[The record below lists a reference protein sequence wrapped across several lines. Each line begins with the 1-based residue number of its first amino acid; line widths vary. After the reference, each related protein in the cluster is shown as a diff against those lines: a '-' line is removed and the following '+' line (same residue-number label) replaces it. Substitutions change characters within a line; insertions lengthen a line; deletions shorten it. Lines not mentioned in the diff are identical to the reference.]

1 MESKKIVIYG
11 SILSFLIAIGL
22 FGYTVYASKMLSY
35 LSSDPKACI
44 NCHTMNSA
52 YATWSKG
59 SHKNVAS
66 CVDCHLP
73 VGDVIAKYQAKAIDG
88 WNHSVA
94 FTMNTY
100 ENNIDISEDG
110 ANRVQANCIRCHGD
124 VTSQMG
130 INADKYHSNSPDS
143 LKVDRKCWDC
153 HKFTPHGK
161 VRSLTST
168 PYSIGVKERM
178 K

>member
-1 MESKKIVIYG
+1 
-11 SILSFLIAIGL
+11 
-22 FGYTVYASKMLSY
+22 
-35 LSSDPKACI
+35 
-44 NCHTMNSA
+44 
-52 YATWSKG
+52 
-59 SHKNVAS
+59 
-66 CVDCHLP
+66 
-73 VGDVIAKYQAKAIDG
+73 
-88 WNHSVA
+88 
-94 FTMNTY
+94 
-100 ENNIDISEDG
+100 
-110 ANRVQANCIRCHGD
+110 
-124 VTSQMG
+124 MG